1 MAFTFEEWE
10 KGYCDDRPIEPCCA
24 SENPELWAEIV
35 DYAEDKLKEAFD
47 AGYQSCREKYS
58 WHFLKDGYFPPRED
72 REYLFYLGAKHVQ
85 GCVDSDTWKNK
96 KNNRYV
102 IAWAEFEYP
111 ESF

>member
-1 MAFTFEEWE
+1 MAFTFEEWKKE
-10 KGYCDDRPIEPCCA
+10 YNNNRPIEPNNA
-24 SENPELWAEIV
+24 WENPMQWAKIAN
-35 DYAEDKLKEAFD
+35 YAEDKLKEAFD

-85 GCVDSDTWKNK
+85 GFVDSDTWKNK